1 MITPVPPRPSPV
13 RRGRLVAAAGAVV
26 AVLLAGCAGGG
37 AAPGVEEAPPAGAVG
52 VQMFQWNWPSIARE
66 CTEFLGP
73 NGYDYVLTSPPQE
86 HVIGPEWWTAYQPVS
101 YRIESRLGSREEFAA
116 MVTTCSDAGVAVI
129 ADAVINHMT
138 GQDSPGVGWAGSEYE
153 HYSYPG
159 LYEEDDFQHCGLA
172 GGDDIANYGD
182 AAQVQT
188 CELLNLA
195 DLDTGSAKVR
205 DAIVAYLED
214 LLSLGVAGF
223 RIDAAK
229 HIAPEDVEAIT
240 SRLPDGTVI
249 WQEVIRGGGEPV
261 QPEQYVDA
269 GDVFEF
275 SYGDVLAGIP
285 LSSLGRFADLATG
298 QTPGLLPDASAVVFV
313 DNHDTERSGRHLSHE
328 SGARYALANVLMLA
342 APYGLPVVYSG
353 YAFDRLDGYDAGPA
367 QDAEGAVLDATCPP
381 APGRD
386 ADLADADWVCQHRW
400 PEIAPMV
407 AFREVAGDAEL
418 THWWDE
424 GGAVAFGREDR
435 AFVAVN
441 GAADPLSRTFATG
454 LAPGAYCDVQSGALV
469 DGACSGAEVTVAQ
482 DGSVEATVPGQGAL
496 ALHVGARPASAG

>member
-1 MITPVPPRPSPV
+1 MTDSTAPARVRPS
-13 RRGRLVAAAGAVV
+13 RRSAVGALLA
-26 AVLLAGCAGGG
+26 AVLLFV
-37 AAPGVEEAPPAGAVG
+37 AACTTGPEEPEEPAGAVG
-52 VQMFQWNWPSIARE
+52 VQLFMWTWPSIARE
-66 CTEFLGP
+66 CTETLGP
-73 NGYDYVLTSPPQE
+73 LGYDYVLTSPPQE
-86 HVIGPEWWTAYQPVS
+86 HVVGPEWWTAYKPVS
-101 YRIESRLGSREEFAA
+101 YQVTSRLGTREQLEE
-116 MVTTCSDAGVAVI
+116 MVTTCADAGVRVI
-129 ADAVINHMT
+129 ADAVVNHMT
-138 GQDSPGVGWAGSEYE
+138 SAQDEARGPGWAGTEYT

-159 LYEEDDFQHCGLA
+159 LYTEDDFHHCGLTPN
-172 GGDDIANYGD
+172 DDIADYDD

-188 CELLNLA
+188 CELLDLA
-195 DLDTGSAKVR
+195 DLDTGKESVR

-435 AFVAVN
+435 AFVVVN
-441 GAADPLSRTFATG
+441 GAADPLTRTFATG